1 MRHGAIL
8 EAVAFAAERL
18 LLTPDWRDAADEVL
32 ARIGAAADVSR
43 AYIIENHF
51 DDEEELL
58 GSVRF
63 EWCAPGVDSQKDN
76 AFLNDAPW
84 RDLPRWAAWHAA
96 GEPVVSAVADLP
108 AEERPEFEAQGTL
121 SIAEHPVFTRDWWWG
136 AIGFDDC
143 EEARTWG
150 PAEEQALRATATLL
164 GAAITRQRVDEQRR
178 RAEDRW
184 GHVVELIPAVTYS
197 DELDSDNIVRMGF
210 VSPQIEQILG
220 FPPERFLEDARF
232 WFSLMHPDD
241 RARLEAAGAFNA
253 EDTEPFDE
261 EYRMRAADGTY
272 RWVHDGS
279 QAIYRDDG
287 SVDYFLGFMTDITER
302 RAAQDQL
309 RVADERF
316 RTIVEQTPAV
326 TYQEYLQDG
335 VYDGDLVETFVSPHI
350 KGLLGYTQEEWAR
363 PGFWR
368 SATHPD
374 DLPLIDAESDRV
386 IAAGERTYRQDYRMI
401 AKDGRVVWFHDESV
415 LIDDADG
422 EPLMWQGIM
431 VDITDQKAAEQR
443 VREAEERHRA
453 LVEHIPAIVYAEGLD
468 ASPEDL
474 YVSPQVE
481 RILGYTPDQW
491 RRTADFWKLHV
502 HPDDLAGVIEINDRV
517 NESGATF
524 LAEYRF
530 RAADGS
536 YRWLRD
542 EAVRVHDDDGLP
554 LFWQGVMLDIT
565 DQKRA
570 QQDLRDA
577 DERYR
582 AVVEHIPAV
591 VYTKAPDADPAKF
604 YISPQVTDLFGY
616 TAHEWTWT
624 ADFWRDRIHPDDAE
638 AVVAAD
644 GRSNETLEA
653 YTLDYRFRHRDG
665 HWVWVRDEA
674 TFVPDLDG
682 EGFWQG
688 FMLDITERKRAE
700 DQLREAELKFRTIV
714 EQNQAIFYTQDID
727 PDDPAV
733 SRTTYIAP
741 GNTEMLGYTL
751 EDIQDDPTLWRAIV
765 HPDDRE
771 RVFEA
776 DAESNLVEGDSAF
789 SMEYRMISKDGR
801 IVWVQD
807 EATLVR
813 LPGKPPYWQGFL
825 LDVTERKEAE
835 SQLERAL
842 DVEREATQRLRAL
855 DEMKNT
861 FLQAVSHD
869 LRTPLAAIL
878 GLAITLERGDIQLAD
893 DDAKDLAHRIASNAR
908 RLDRMVTNL
917 LDLDRLARGIV
928 APKLEST
935 DVGALL
941 QRVLDET
948 DLIEDSRLETD
959 LQPVVQPIDAAKVE
973 RIVEN
978 LLANTVRHTPS
989 NASIWVRV
997 WPEPDGVTIAVEDS
1011 GPGVP
1016 AEIRDI
1022 VFEPFRQGPEA
1033 PQHSPGVGVGLTL
1046 VRRFAEL
1053 HGGRAWV
1060 QERDGGGAS
1069 FRVFLPAAGPT
1080 ELVPPDDHAAS
1091 GAPAGLSALLPPAG
1105 LDEVS

>member
-1 MRHGAIL
+1 
-8 EAVAFAAERL
+8 
-18 LLTPDWRDAADEVL
+18 
-32 ARIGAAADVSR
+32 
-43 AYIIENHF
+43 
-51 DDEEELL
+51 
-58 GSVRF
+58 
-63 EWCAPGVDSQKDN
+63 
-76 AFLNDAPW
+76 
-84 RDLPRWAAWHAA
+84 
-96 GEPVVSAVADLP
+96 
-108 AEERPEFEAQGTL
+108 
-121 SIAEHPVFTRDWWWG
+121 
-136 AIGFDDC
+136 
-143 EEARTWG
+143 
-150 PAEEQALRATATLL
+150 
-164 GAAITRQRVDEQRR
+164 
-178 RAEDRW
+178 
-184 GHVVELIPAVTYS
+184 
-197 DELDSDNIVRMGF
+197 
-210 VSPQIEQILG
+210 
-220 FPPERFLEDARF
+220 
-232 WFSLMHPDD
+232 
-241 RARLEAAGAFNA
+241 
-253 EDTEPFDE
+253 
-261 EYRMRAADGTY
+261 
-272 RWVHDGS
+272 
-279 QAIYRDDG
+279 
-287 SVDYFLGFMTDITER
+287 MTDITER

-309 RVADERF
+309 RVAEERF

-335 VYDGDLVETFVSPHI
+335 VYDRDLVETFVSPHI
-350 KGLLGYTQEEWAR
+350 KGLLGYTQEAWAR

-374 DLPLIDAESDRV
+374 DLPLMDAESDRV

-422 EPLMWQGIM
+422 EPLLWQGIM

-591 VYTKAPDADPAKF
+591 VYTEAPDADPAKF

-616 TAHEWTWT
+616 TADEWTWT

-644 GRSNETLEA
+644 ERSNETLEA

-674 TFVPDLDG
+674 TFVPELDG

-842 DVEREATQRLRAL
+842 DVR
-855 DEMKNT
+855 
-861 FLQAVSHD
+861 
-869 LRTPLAAIL
+869 
-878 GLAITLERGDIQLAD
+878 
-893 DDAKDLAHRIASNAR
+893 
-908 RLDRMVTNL
+908 
-917 LDLDRLARGIV
+917 ARGHP
-928 APKLEST
+928 ASA
-935 DVGALL
+935 GA
-941 QRVLDET
+941 R
-948 DLIEDSRLETD
+948 
-959 LQPVVQPIDAAKVE
+959 
-973 RIVEN
+973 
-978 LLANTVRHTPS
+978 
-989 NASIWVRV
+989 
-997 WPEPDGVTIAVEDS
+997 
-1011 GPGVP
+1011 
-1016 AEIRDI
+1016 
-1022 VFEPFRQGPEA
+1022 
-1033 PQHSPGVGVGLTL
+1033 
-1046 VRRFAEL
+1046 
-1053 HGGRAWV
+1053 
-1060 QERDGGGAS
+1060 
-1069 FRVFLPAAGPT
+1069 
-1080 ELVPPDDHAAS
+1080 
-1091 GAPAGLSALLPPAG
+1091 
-1105 LDEVS
+1105 